1 MRGNHGRGSR
11 PMGNRYGPTMPKEIY
26 TSNVGNHINISRYDS
41 ISTIL
46 SVPKSTV
53 QSIIIRWKTSGT
65 TNNKPRSGRPSL
77 LSPRALRR
85 LKATV
90 RTNRWKTLS
99 HITTEFN
106 RSTVTNP
113 VCSKTIR
120 RRLMDLG
127 FTQHIPKKKPLISEK
142 NRVNR
147 LKFYKLHG
155 SWSIEQWNK
164 VIWSDESRFRL
175 FYSDARQKVWRQTN
189 ERYLPECLRKSIQG
203 DGGSI
208 MLWSCFIG
216 NVLGPCYVNNER
228 MNSSS
233 YIQNI
238 LSKFYSSFYL
248 QILENCT
255 SPIFQQDNAPCEP
268 HKLTNGF
275 NRKMYQ

>member
-1 MRGNHGRGSR
+1 MNS
-11 PMGNRYGPTMPKEIY
+11 
-26 TSNVGNHINISRYDS
+26 V
-41 ISTIL
+41 IL

-127 FTQHIPKKKPLISEK
+127 FTPHIPKKKPLISEK

-147 LKFYKLHG
+147 LKFNKLHG
-155 SWSIEQWNK
+155 SWSIEQWTRSSGPMK
-164 VIWSDESRFRL
+164 VDLDYFIRMRD
-175 FYSDARQKVWRQTN
+175 KK
-189 ERYLPECLRKSIQG
+189 CG
-203 DGGSI
+203 DK
-208 MLWSCFIG
+208 L
-216 NVLGPCYVNNER
+216 
-228 MNSSS
+228 MNA
-233 YIQNI
+233 
-238 LSKFYSSFYL
+238 
-248 QILENCT
+248 
-255 SPIFQQDNAPCEP
+255 IFQSVSEKVYKEMVVQ
-268 HKLTNGF
+268 
-275 NRKMYQ
+275 